1 MKNSHVAA
9 LIEDFDSKLDTI
21 IEGQA
26 AMATSVQ
33 LQAIDDRLTNV
44 EADVQTIK
52 TVVTETNRDLRLQTQ
67 QLNNHEIRITS
78 LEDEDKLK
86 NA

>member
-9 LIEDFDSKLDTI
+9 LIEDFDSKLDII

-33 LQAIDDRLTNV
+33 LQVIDNRLKNV
-44 EADVQTIK
+44 EAHVQTIK
-52 TVVTETNRDLRLQTQ
+52 TVVTETNRDLRSHTK

-78 LEDEDKLK
+78 LED
-86 NA
+86 

>member
-9 LIEDFDSKLDTI
+9 LIEDFDSKLDII

-26 AMATSVQ
+26 AMGTSVQ

-52 TVVTETNRDLRLQTQ
+52 TVVTETNRDLRSHTQ

-78 LEDEDKLK
+78 LED
-86 NA
+86 

>member
-86 NA
+86 YA